1 MPGKLNGAGAV
12 AVLQLRL
19 LGPPDLSV
27 AGAPAPAELLWRKHL
42 ALLAYLALSP
52 RHARTRDHLVGLLWG
67 DKAETS
73 ARHSLREAIRVIRQ
87 ALGPDAIETEGQLI
101 RLAAAGVQVDT
112 EAFET
117 CVAREEWEEA
127 ARLVAGEFMEGFGV
141 PGASPFEDWVTSLRA
156 EWRSRLTDV
165 GVNVARACLRDG
177 RIDEARRTAG
187 RALAAEPL
195 SDLAV
200 QTAMQ
205 AEALAGDPAAA
216 LQLFGTFERRSQEAG
231 TTPGAETAALAAR
244 IRGGQT
250 RARPTRGRGPES
262 WTRRAPL
269 VGRAAVLGTLMDLWD
284 TVRTGSGAAVAIVE
298 GDLGQGK
305 TRVLEELAGR
315 AALAGGTVARAL
327 AVRPDRDDPGSGI
340 LGLARGGL
348 LDAPGVAAAAQT
360 ALGSFG
366 GRLAEWA
373 DRFPRAR
380 GDGALPLATAFR
392 EIVLAAV
399 EEQPLVL
406 AVDEAHWLDDES
418 LHALLAVARDA
429 RAKPLL
435 LLLTVMPSAQSAVM
449 DDLRAALGGAVHGR
463 SVALAALETAD
474 LRALAEWALPA
485 YAPDA
490 LERVTRRLASD
501 TAGIPLLAIE
511 LLHAITLGLE
521 PDDSGVVW
529 PVPARTLSQTL
540 PADLPDSVVA
550 AVRVGFRGLT
560 PAAQR
565 VLAGMTVLPERATEE
580 HLSRAVELPLDEARR
595 ALDELE
601 WQRWITSDARG
612 YAFVARIVRDIIGR
626 DMLTPGQRRRIE
638 TAAGLTPA

>member
-1 MPGKLNGAGAV
+1 MLH
-12 AVLQLRL
+12 LRL
-19 LGPPDLSV
+19 LGPPDLTV
-27 AGAPAPAELLWRKHL
+27 DGAAAPAELLWRKHL

-52 RHARTRDHLVGLLWG
+52 RRARTRDHLVGLLWG

-73 ARHSLREAIRVIRQ
+73 ARHSLREAMRVIRQ
-87 ALGPDAIETEGQLI
+87 ALGPDALETEGQLI
-101 RLAAAGVQVDT
+101 RLSAQGVRMDT
-112 EAFET
+112 EDFDT
-117 CVAREEWEEA
+117 CAARGAWEEA
-127 ARLVAGEFMEGFGV
+127 VTLAAGEFMEGFGV
-141 PGASPFEDWVTSLRA
+141 PGASPFEDWLTATRA
-156 EWRSRLTDV
+156 EWRRRLTDAAV
-165 GVNVARACLRDG
+165 HVARACLRAG
-177 RIDEARRTAG
+177 RIDDARRAAG

-200 QTAMQ
+200 QTAMH
-205 AEALAGDPAAA
+205 AEVLAGDPAAA
-216 LQLFGTFERRSQEAG
+216 AQVFGTFERRSQEAG
-231 TTPGAETAALAAR
+231 TAPGAETVALAAR
-244 IRGGQT
+244 IHGGRA
-250 RARPTRGRGPES
+250 RARPARARGQES

-269 VGRAAVLGTLMDLWD
+269 VGRAAALEALLDLWD
-284 TVRTGSGAAVAIVE
+284 TVAAGAGAAVAIVD

-305 TRVLEELAGR
+305 TRILEEVAGR
-315 AALAGGTVARAL
+315 VTLDGGTVARAL
-327 AVRPDRDDPGSGI
+327 AVRTDRDEPGSGI

-348 LDAPGVAAAAQT
+348 LDAPGVAAAAEA
-360 ALGSFG
+360 ALASVG

-373 DRFPRAR
+373 DRFPGAR
-380 GDGALPLATAFR
+380 GDGAMSLARAFR

-399 EEQPLVL
+399 EDQPLVL
-406 AVDEAHWLDDES
+406 AVDEAHWLDDETS
-418 LHALLAVARDA
+418 DTLLAVARDA

-435 LLLTVMPSAQSAVM
+435 LLLTVMPSAQSPVL
-449 DDLRAALGGAVHGR
+449 DDLRAAIGGALHGR
-463 SVALAALETAD
+463 TVLLEPLDTTA

-490 LERVTRRLASD
+490 LSRVTRRLAND

-521 PDDSGVVW
+521 PDDTGVVW
-529 PVPARTLSQTL
+529 PAPARTLSQTL

-560 PAAQR
+560 APAQR
-565 VLAGMTVLPERATEE
+565 VLAGMAVLSERVTEE
-580 HLSRAVELPLDEARR
+580 AVCRAVEMPLDEARR

-601 WQRWITSDARG
+601 WQRWVTSDARG

-638 TAAGLTPA
+638 AAGGGPGR

>member
-1 MPGKLNGAGAV
+1 MLE
-12 AVLQLRL
+12 LRL
-19 LGPPDLSV
+19 LGPPDLTID
-27 AGAPAPAELLWRKHL
+27 GAPAPAELLWRKHL

-52 RHARTRDHLVGLLWG
+52 RRTRTRDHLVGLLWG

-73 ARHSLREAIRVIRQ
+73 ARHSLREAMRVIRQ
-87 ALGPDAIETEGQLI
+87 ALGPGALETDGQLI
-101 RLAAAGVQVDT
+101 RLAAEDVRVDT
-112 EAFET
+112 EAFDA
-117 CVAREEWEEA
+117 CAAREAWDEA
-127 ARLVAGEFMEGFGV
+127 VTLAVGEFMEGFGV
-141 PGASPFEDWVTSLRA
+141 PGASPFEDWLTAARV
-156 EWRSRLTDV
+156 EWRRRLTEAAV
-165 GVNVARACLRDG
+165 HVARACLRAG
-177 RIDEARRTAG
+177 RIDQARRAAA

-200 QTAMQ
+200 QAAMQ
-205 AEALAGDPAAA
+205 AEVLAGDTAAA
-216 LQLFGTFERRSQEAG
+216 AQVFGTFERRAQEAG
-231 TTPGAETAALAAR
+231 TAPGAEIVALAAR
-244 IRGGQT
+244 IRGGRA
-250 RARPTRGRGPES
+250 RARPVRARGQES

-269 VGRAAVLGTLMDLWD
+269 VGRGTVLETIIDCWD
-284 TVRTGSGAAVAIVE
+284 SVLAGAGAAVVTVD

-305 TRVLEELAGR
+305 TRVLEEVVAR
-315 AALAGGTVARAL
+315 AMLDGGTVARAL
-327 AVRPDRDDPGSGI
+327 AVRTDRDDPASGI

-348 LDAPGVAAAAQT
+348 LDAPGVAAAAEA
-360 ALGSFG
+360 ALGGFG
-366 GRLAEWA
+366 ARLAEWA
-373 DRFPRAR
+373 DRFPNAR
-380 GDGALPLATAFR
+380 RDGAMPLAAAFR

-399 EEQPLVL
+399 EEQALVL

-435 LLLTVMPSAQSAVM
+435 LLLTIMPSAQSPVM
-449 DDLRAALGGAVHGR
+449 DDLRVAVGGAVLGCA
-463 SVALAALETAD
+463 VTLGPLAEAD

-490 LERVTRRLASD
+490 LDRVTRRLTRD

-529 PVPARTLSQTL
+529 PAPARTLSQTL
-540 PADLPDSVVA
+540 PADLPDSVIA
-550 AVRVGFRGLT
+550 AVRVGFRGLS
-560 PAAQR
+560 AVAQR
-565 VLAGMTVLPERATEE
+565 VLAGMAVLAERVTEDQIC
-580 HLSRAVELPLDEARR
+580 RAVETTLDEARR

-638 TAAGLTPA
+638 TAAGSAPA